1 MKNLFDFIKQALTT
15 ITKPSPT
22 FDNPERSKM
31 AVCDVEVLDHSESE
45 GSCDVACLEDLESFF
60 STDCSTFVAFAR
72 ENAAQNCEVQ
82 L

>member
-1 MKNLFDFIKQALTT
+1 MSGLFNFIKLALST
-15 ITKPSPT
+15 ITDPSPN
-22 FDNPERSKM
+22 FRNPERSKM
-31 AVCDVEVLDHSESE
+31 TVSDVEVLDHSESE

-60 STDCSTFVAFAR
+60 STDSSTFVAFAR